1 MQIKHLPHHEINLQ
15 KWDACVQNACNSL
28 VYAESWYLD
37 IVSPNWEAL
46 VGGDYE
52 YVMPLP
58 VKKKYGISFLVQPP
72 LTQQLGIFSS
82 NNIDENV
89 VESFIQKIPYR
100 SYHLNFNEQNPY
112 KKGIKRPNFILN
124 LDKDYPTFFSTYSK
138 NAQRNIKKSD
148 SYNIAIKTDLLAKD
162 FLEFYHATE
171 KNYIILVEK
180 VDKLVKEA
188 LKRNKMTI
196 YGAYNNDNQL
206 ISALCLL
213 HSSQRLIYW
222 LPVSNQEG
230 KETLAMFKI
239 VDEII
244 QHHANSNFILDF
256 EGSKIENIARFYQ
269 GFGAELKPYL
279 EIKRRSVNDFLK
291 LTHCRQF

>member
-1 MQIKHLPHHEINLQ
+1 MQIKHLPHREINLQ
-15 KWDACVQNACNSL
+15 KWNTCIQKACNSL
-28 VYAESWYLD
+28 LYAESWFLD

-82 NNIDENV
+82 NNIDENI
-89 VESFIQKIPYR
+89 VESFVQKIPYR
-100 SYHLNFNEQNPY
+100 SYHLNFNEHNPY

-124 LDKDYPTFFSTYSK
+124 LDKDYPTSFSAYSK
-138 NAQRNIKKSD
+138 NTQRNIKKSD
-148 SYNIAIKTDLLAKD
+148 SYNIAIKTDISGND
-162 FLEFYHATE
+162 FLEFYHSTE
-171 KNYIILVEK
+171 KNYIIRAEK
-180 VDKLVKEA
+180 VNKLVKEA

-196 YGAYNNDNQL
+196 FGAYDNDNQL

-239 VDEII
+239 VDELI

-279 EIKRRSVNDFLK
+279 EIKRYSVNDFLK
-291 LTHCRQF
+291 LI

>member
-1 MQIKHLPHHEINLQ
+1 MQIKHLPHREINLQ
-15 KWDACVQNACNSL
+15 KWNTCIQKACNSL
-28 VYAESWYLD
+28 LYAESWFLD

-72 LTQQLGIFSS
+72 LTQQLGVFSS
-82 NNIDENV
+82 KNIDKNV

-100 SYHLNFNEQNPY
+100 SYHLCFNEQNLCNKG
-112 KKGIKRPNFILN
+112 KKQPNFILN
-124 LDKDYPTFFSTYSK
+124 LDKDYPTSFSAYSK
-138 NAQRNIKKSD
+138 NTQRNIKKSD
-148 SYNIAIKTDLLAKD
+148 SYNIAIKTDISGND
-162 FLEFYHATE
+162 FLEFYHSTE
-171 KNYIILVEK
+171 KNYIIRAEK
-180 VDKLVKEA
+180 VNKLVKEA

-196 YGAYNNDNQL
+196 FGAYDNDNQL

-239 VDEII
+239 VDELI

-279 EIKRRSVNDFLK
+279 EIKRYSVNDFLK
-291 LTHCRQF
+291 LI